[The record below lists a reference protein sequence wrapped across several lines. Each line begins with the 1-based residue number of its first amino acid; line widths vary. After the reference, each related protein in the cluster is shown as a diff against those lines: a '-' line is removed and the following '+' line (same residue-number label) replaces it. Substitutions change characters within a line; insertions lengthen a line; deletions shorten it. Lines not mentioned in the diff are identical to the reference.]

1 LWRFV
6 NAFCRDSTI
15 QESRPL
21 LYLLYVESEKPPQ
34 GGGEGAF
41 KTWYE
46 LLRELKSAHGDRF
59 KIYACPL
66 AA

>member
-1 LWRFV
+1 
-6 NAFCRDSTI
+6 
-15 QESRPL
+15 
-21 LYLLYVESEKPPQ
+21 VER
-34 GGGEGAF
+34 ALN
-41 KTWYE
+41 TWYD